1 MSVKKVFS
9 LHYVVKTVL
18 YRPKKATCKNEVL
31 FDFCFFV
38 LSSIL
43 AFWLSWRPLQGVCH
57 LLRVSTLKKN
67 ICVCKKLEDGAL
79 LPVLLWIA
87 RFVTKLA
94 DGPVI
99 SSRAQTKFVWG
110 PDGY

>member
-1 MSVKKVFS
+1 MLLKLCSIDPKRQPVKMKISVFLFFHPYFCSGRHGDPYKVSITSYGS
-9 LHYVVKTVL
+9 LL
-18 YRPKKATCKNEVL
+18 
-31 FDFCFFV
+31 
-38 LSSIL
+38 I
-43 AFWLSWRPLQGVCH
+43 
-57 LLRVSTLKKN
+57 KKN

>member
-1 MSVKKVFS
+1 MSIKKVFS
-9 LHYVVKTVL
+9 LQYVVKTVL
-18 YRPKKATCKNEVL
+18 YGPKKATCKNEVL
-31 FDFCFFV
+31 LDFYFFV

-43 AFWLSWRPLQGVCH
+43 SFWSSWRLLQGVYH
-57 LLRVSTLKKN
+57 LLQVSTLKKN
-67 ICVCKKLEDGAL
+67 ICVCKKFEDGAL
-79 LPVLLWIA
+79 LLVLLWIA
-87 RFVTKLA
+87 RFVTKLP